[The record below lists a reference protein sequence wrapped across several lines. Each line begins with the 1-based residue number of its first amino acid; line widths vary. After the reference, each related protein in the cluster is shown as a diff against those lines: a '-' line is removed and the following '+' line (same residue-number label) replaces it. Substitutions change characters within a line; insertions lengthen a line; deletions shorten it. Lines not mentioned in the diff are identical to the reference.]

1 MPVKHIQYQ
10 IDGAMTGQEYPAHPP
25 SREHRR
31 GWERCWRT
39 RERQSASA
47 GGNAPA
53 GPPRTSGARK
63 AAPFFDGGA
72 VKLGGT
78 TKYRTLY
85 ALVPWSVGREHFF
98 MDPRRAKSEA
108 TPPLSFRRPLPG
120 EVSRP
125 GHGVFL
131 AHSCQGRFRAP
142 DTMCFWHTPAR
153 GNFVPPGTT
162 YFCRQ
167 AKVGKNWLRGCG
179 P

>member
-120 EVSRP
+120 GGFAPRARGVSGTLLSREISCP
-125 GHGVFL
+125 GYDVFL
-131 AHSCQGRFRAP
+131 AHPCQGKFRAP
-142 DTMCFWHTPAR
+142 GHDLLL
-153 GNFVPPGTT
+153 PPGKS
-162 YFCRQ
+162 RQ
-167 AKVGKNWLRGCG
+167 KLA
-179 P
+179 